1 MDLSRLEMVIGE
13 ENIEKLKN
21 SHVAVFGLGGV
32 GSYACEAV
40 TRSGVGIITIVDKD
54 TVSSSNVNRQLIAF
68 SDNVGELK
76 TSVMKERMLRIN
88 PDVNVIERPVFFLQD
103 TADGFD
109 FREYDYVIDAID
121 NITAKLL
128 LISMCKE
135 AGTPIISSMGTGN
148 KMDPSRFEVADI
160 YSTSVCPLAKV
171 MRRELKKRGIDSL
184 KVVYSREEP
193 LKNVIEDNGSR
204 APGSTAFVP
213 PVAGMIM
220 ASEAIKELIGL

>member
-1 MDLSRLEMVIGE
+1 MDLSRLEMVIGK

-40 TRSGVGIITIVDKD
+40 TRSGVGTITIVDKD

-76 TSVMKERMLRIN
+76 TAVMKERMLRIN
-88 PDVNVIERPVFFLQD
+88 PEVKIIERPVFFLQD

-109 FREYDYVIDAID
+109 FREYDYVIDAVD

-193 LKNVIEDNGSR
+193 LRNVIEDNGSR

-213 PVAGMIM
+213 PVAGMLL
-220 ASEAIKELIGL
+220 AAETIKDLTGL

>member
-1 MDLSRLEMVIGE
+1 MDLSRLEMVIGK

-40 TRSGVGIITIVDKD
+40 TRSGVGTITIVDKD

-88 PDVNVIERPVFFLQD
+88 PEVKIIERPVFFLQD

-193 LKNVIEDNGSR
+193 LRNVIEDNGSR

-213 PVAGMIM
+213 PVAGMLL
-220 ASEAIKELIGL
+220 AAETIKDLTGL

>member
-1 MDLSRLEMVIGE
+1 MDLSRLEMVIGK

-21 SHVAVFGLGGV
+21 SHVAVFGLGGD

-40 TRSGVGIITIVDKD
+40 TRSGVGTITIVDKD

-213 PVAGMIM
+213 PVAGMLL
-220 ASEAIKELIGL
+220 AAETIKDLTGL

>member
-1 MDLSRLEMVIGE
+1 MDLSRLEMVIGK

-40 TRSGVGIITIVDKD
+40 TRSGVGTITIVDKD

-76 TSVMKERMLRIN
+76 TSVMKERMMRIN
-88 PDVNVIERPVFFLQD
+88 PEVKIIERPVFFLQD

-193 LKNVIEDNGSR
+193 LRNVIEDNGSR

-213 PVAGMIM
+213 PVAGMLL
-220 ASEAIKELIGL
+220 AAETIKDLTGL

>member
-1 MDLSRLEMVIGE
+1 MDLSRLEMVIGK

-40 TRSGVGIITIVDKD
+40 TRSGVGTITIVDKD
-54 TVSSSNVNRQLIAF
+54 VVSSSNVNRQLIAF

-88 PDVNVIERPVFFLQD
+88 PDANVIERPVFFLQD
-103 TADGFD
+103 TADEFD

-128 LISMCKE
+128 L
-135 AGTPIISSMGTGN
+135 MG
-148 KMDPSRFEVADI
+148 
-160 YSTSVCPLAKV
+160 
-171 MRRELKKRGIDSL
+171 
-184 KVVYSREEP
+184 
-193 LKNVIEDNGSR
+193 VIKAYR
-204 APGSTAFVP
+204 KHCF
-213 PVAGMIM
+213 
-220 ASEAIKELIGL
+220 L

>member
-40 TRSGVGIITIVDKD
+40 TRSGVGTITIVDKD

-103 TADGFD
+103 TADGFN

>member
-1 MDLSRLEMVIGE
+1 MDLSRLEMVIGK

-40 TRSGVGIITIVDKD
+40 TRSGVGTITIVDKD
-54 TVSSSNVNRQLIAF
+54 VVSSSNVNRQLIAF

-88 PDVNVIERPVFFLQD
+88 PDANVIERPVFFLQD
-103 TADGFD
+103 TADEFD

-135 AGTPIISSMGTGN
+135 AGTPVISSMGTGN
-148 KMDPSRFEVADI
+148 KLDPSRFEVADI

-193 LKNVIEDNGSR
+193 LKNVIEENGSR

-220 ASEAIKELIGL
+220 ASEAIKDLIGL

>member
-40 TRSGVGIITIVDKD
+40 TRSGVGTITIVDKD

-88 PDVNVIERPVFFLQD
+88 PEVKIIERPVFFLQD

-193 LKNVIEDNGSR
+193 LRNVIEDNGSR

-213 PVAGMIM
+213 PVAGMFL
-220 ASEAIKELIGL
+220 AAETIKDLTGL

>member
-1 MDLSRLEMVIGE
+1 MDLSRLEMVIGK

-40 TRSGVGIITIVDKD
+40 TRSGVGTITIVDKD

-76 TSVMKERMLRIN
+76 TAVMKERMLRIN
-88 PDVNVIERPVFFLQD
+88 PEVKIIERPVFFLQD
-103 TADGFD
+103 TADEFD

-213 PVAGMIM
+213 PVAGMLL
-220 ASEAIKELIGL
+220 AAETIKDLTGL

>member
-1 MDLSRLEMVIGE
+1 MDLSRLEMVIGK

-40 TRSGVGIITIVDKD
+40 TRSGVGTITIVDKD

-88 PDVNVIERPVFFLQD
+88 PEVKIIERPVFFLQD

>member
-1 MDLSRLEMVIGE
+1 MDLSRLEMVIGK

-40 TRSGVGIITIVDKD
+40 TRSGVGTITIVDKD

-88 PDVNVIERPVFFLQD
+88 PEVKIIERPVFFLQD

-109 FREYDYVIDAID
+109 FREYDYVIDAVD

-193 LKNVIEDNGSR
+193 LRNVIEDNGSR

-213 PVAGMIM
+213 PVAGMLL
-220 ASEAIKELIGL
+220 AAETIKDLTGL

>member
-1 MDLSRLEMVIGE
+1 MDLSRLEMVIGK

-40 TRSGVGIITIVDKD
+40 TRSGVGTITIVDKD

-213 PVAGMIM
+213 PVAGMLL
-220 ASEAIKELIGL
+220 AAETIKDLTGL

>member
-40 TRSGVGIITIVDKD
+40 TRSGVGTITIVDKD

>member
-1 MDLSRLEMVIGE
+1 MDLSRLEMVIGK

-40 TRSGVGIITIVDKD
+40 TRSGVGTITIVDKD

>member
-1 MDLSRLEMVIGE
+1 MDLSRLEMVIGK

-40 TRSGVGIITIVDKD
+40 TRSGVGTITIVDKD
-54 TVSSSNVNRQLIAF
+54 VVSSSNVNRQLIAF

-88 PDVNVIERPVFFLQD
+88 PDANVIERPVFFLQD
-103 TADGFD
+103 TADEFD

-135 AGTPIISSMGTGN
+135 AGTPVISSMGTGN
-148 KMDPSRFEVADI
+148 KLDPSRFEVADI

-220 ASEAIKELIGL
+220 ASEAIKDLIGL

>member
-1 MDLSRLEMVIGE
+1 MDLSRLEMVIGK

-40 TRSGVGIITIVDKD
+40 TRSGVGTITIVDKD

-220 ASEAIKELIGL
+220 ASEAIKDLIGL

>member
-1 MDLSRLEMVIGE
+1 MDLSRLEMVIGK

-40 TRSGVGIITIVDKD
+40 TRSGVGTITIVDKD

-135 AGTPIISSMGTGN
+135 AGTPFISSMGTGN

>member
-1 MDLSRLEMVIGE
+1 MDLSRLEMVIGKD
-13 ENIEKLKN
+13 NIEKLKN
-21 SHVAVFGLGGV
+21 FHVAVFGLGGV

-40 TRSGVGIITIVDKD
+40 TRSGVGTITIVDKD
-54 TVSSSNVNRQLIAF
+54 VVSSSNVNRQLIAF

-88 PDVNVIERPVFFLQD
+88 PDANVIERPVFFLQD
-103 TADGFD
+103 TADEFD

-135 AGTPIISSMGTGN
+135 AGTPVISSMGTGN
-148 KMDPSRFEVADI
+148 KLDPSRFEVADI

-184 KVVYSREEP
+184 KVVYSMEEP

-220 ASEAIKELIGL
+220 ASEAIKDLIGL